1 VKYRSRMDIAAAI
14 LEIAQGGAIKTRIMY
29 KAFLSFP
36 QLKEYL
42 ELLQDGGLLDYVA
55 EEKEYYTTEKGRQF
69 LKMYK
74 DVGQMI
80 FPGARKKKI
89 PA

>member
-1 VKYRSRMDIAAAI
+1 MKYRSRTDIAAAI
-14 LEIAQGGAIKTRIMY
+14 LDIAVDGAIKTKIMY

-42 ELLQDGGLLDYVA
+42 SVMEEKGLLDYVA
-55 EEKEYYTTEKGRQF
+55 TDREYRTTDKGKQF

-80 FPGARKKKI
+80 FPNPAAKKK
-89 PA
+89 

>member
-1 VKYRSRMDIAAAI
+1 MDIAADM
-14 LEIAQGGAIKTRIMY
+14 LEVAQGGAIKTKIMY

-42 ELLQDGGLLDYVA
+42 ELLQGGGLLDYVA
-55 EEKEYYTTEKGRQF
+55 EEKEYHATERGKRF

-74 DVGQMI
+74 EVGQTI
-80 FPGARKKKI
+80 LPAGLKKKKTS
-89 PA
+89 A